1 MILRALKNIIIILT
15 LGCILSSCV
24 FEDLPVC
31 STQNVTLQFTYKL
44 NPTDSDLFEMSASHI
59 DVYIFDRNGVY
70 VQTESGRIPTNITG
84 KYSLPINLPEGE
96 YTFLGVGY
104 KDSFFKV
111 GQIEKKSE
119 NLFQPGLTPGKTRIT
134 DFRIKSIYEEQ
145 TFFPYNIESL
155 LKGKIQSVQIKSE
168 QEQLLEMPL
177 IQNKNRLNIRLTGLP
192 DTEYQPILQANNGRY
207 DFENNIPADAQK
219 KIYTPKWNADK
230 EFYFFDILRLVEG
243 QQVQL
248 ILIDKKG
255 DPVKEFKATDLIT
268 EIMKS
273 PNFNIQEDLD
283 KELVYNID
291 LKFGNTG
298 IIGIT
303 INGWESIPVKPES

>member
-15 LGCILSSCV
+15 LSCILSSCV

-31 STQNVTLQFTYKL
+31 STQNITLQFTYKL
-44 NPTDSDLFEMSASHI
+44 NPTDTDLFGVSASHI

-70 VQTESGRIPTNITG
+70 IQTESGNIQPKTTG
-84 KYSLPINLPEGE
+84 KYSMPINLPEGE

-104 KDSFFKV
+104 KDSFFEV
-111 GQIEKKSE
+111 GHVGKETN
-119 NLFQPGLTPGKTRIT
+119 NLFQSGLTPGETRIT
-134 DFRIKSIYEEQ
+134 DFRIKSIYEEK

-168 QEQLLEMPL
+168 QGQLFEMPM
-177 IQNKNRLNIRLTGLP
+177 IQNKNRINIRLTGLP

-207 DFENNIPADAQK
+207 DFENNIPADAQQ
-219 KIYTPKWNADK
+219 KIYTPKWNSDSN
-230 EFYFFDILRLVEG
+230 FYFFDILRLITD
-243 QQVQL
+243 QQIQL
-248 ILIDKKG
+248 FLIDKKG

-273 PNFNIQEDLD
+273 PDFNTQVDLD

-303 INGWESIPVKPES
+303 INGWESVPVKPES

>member
-15 LGCILSSCV
+15 LSCVSSSCV

-44 NPTDSDLFEMSASHI
+44 NPTDSDLFEVSASHI

-70 VQTESGRIPTNITG
+70 VQTGSGNIPTSITG
-84 KYSLPINLPEGE
+84 KYSLSVNLPEGE

-104 KDSFFKV
+104 KDSFFEV
-111 GQIEKKSE
+111 GQVGKERSH
-119 NLFQPGLTPGKTRIT
+119 LFESGLTPGETRIS
-134 DFRIKSIYEEQ
+134 DFRIRSKYDEEH
-145 TFFPYNIESL
+145 FFPYNIESL
-155 LKGKIQSVQIKSE
+155 LKGRIQSVQIKSGP
-168 QEQLLEMPL
+168 EQLFEMPV

-192 DTEYQPILQANNGRY
+192 DTEYQPILLANNGRY
-207 DFENNIPADAQK
+207 DFENNIPADAQE
-219 KIYTPKWNADK
+219 KIYTPKWNADT

-248 ILIDKKG
+248 ILIDKKV

-273 PNFNIQEDLD
+273 PNFN
-283 KELVYNID
+283 
-291 LKFGNTG
+291 T
-298 IIGIT
+298 
-303 INGWESIPVKPES
+303 

>member
-15 LGCILSSCV
+15 LSCISSSCV

-31 STQNVTLQFTYKL
+31 STQNITLQFTYKL
-44 NPTDSDLFEMSASHI
+44 NPTDTDLFGVSASHI
-59 DVYIFDRNGVY
+59 NVFIFDRNGVY
-70 VQTESGRIPTNITG
+70 VQTVSGNIPTNTTG

-104 KDSFFKV
+104 KDSFFEV
-111 GQIEKKSE
+111 GQVGKETN
-119 NLFQPGLTPGKTRIT
+119 NLFQSGLTPGKTRTT
-134 DFRIKSIYEEQ
+134 DFRIKSIYEGK

-155 LKGKIQSVQIKSE
+155 LKGRIQSVQVKSG
-168 QEQLLEMPL
+168 QNQLYEMPM

-192 DTEYQPILQANNGRY
+192 DMEYQPILQANNGRY

-230 EFYFFDILRLVEG
+230 EFYFFDILRLVEN
-243 QQVQL
+243 QQIL
-248 ILIDKKG
+248 LLLIDKKG

-273 PNFNIQEDLD
+273 PDYNTQKDLD
-283 KELVYNID
+283 KEQVYNID
-291 LKFGNTG
+291 LRFDITG

-303 INGWESIPVKPES
+303 INGWDYIPVKPES